1 MKRLLLVAPPFPGHL
16 FPLIDIGKHLRRR
29 GHEIAFATGS
39 EWTPL
44 LRRLDF
50 ETYGL
55 LPGNPAALKAVADTQ
70 VKVGSNPLRLARQLS
85 ANLDVLP
92 AASADLRRAVRAFR
106 PDALLADFT
115 APVAG
120 PIAAAAGI
128 GWLTTMPTPFAIETR
143 TGTPSYCGGWSP
155 PEGPLGR
162 VRDAAG
168 RATIRAFKLAVSAAF
183 APRMRPLGLAAY
195 RQDGTEGAYSPTA
208 ILGLGLSELE
218 FDRDWPA
225 ALQLVG
231 PVTAAPEARRVPSF
245 LDADATRVL
254 VSVGT
259 HLPWVKRILVERVL
273 ALARLRRGVEFV
285 VTMGRPDG
293 DAERVERIAPNVLLS
308 DFLAYDEVL
317 HRFAAV
323 IHHGGAGVS
332 YSTLRAGL
340 PALVWPQD
348 YDQFDFAARLVHA
361 GVGLRVRQLGARSAG
376 ALDEVL
382 AGLDRAASARLQAA
396 VRASDPC
403 GAVDSAI
410 RRALA

>member
-1 MKRLLLVAPPFPGHL
+1 MNRLLLVAPPFPGHL
-16 FPLIDIGKHLRRR
+16 FPLIDIGKDLRRR
-29 GHEIAFATGS
+29 GHEVAFATGS

-85 ANLDVLP
+85 ANLAVLP

-168 RATIRAFKLAVSAAF
+168 RATVRAFKLAVSTAF

-195 RQDGTEGAYSPTA
+195 RDDGTEGAYSPTA

-218 FDRDWPA
+218 FRRDWPA

-231 PVTAAPEARRVPSF
+231 PVTAAPETRGVPSF

-259 HLPWVKRILVERVL
+259 HLPWVKRTLVRNVL
-273 ALARLRRGVEFV
+273 AVAELRPGVEFV
-285 VTMGRPDG
+285 VTLGRPAG
-293 DAERVERIAPNVLLS
+293 RCERAERIAANVVLC

-317 HRFAAV
+317 HRFSAV
-323 IHHGGAGVS
+323 IHHGGAGVL

-361 GVGLRVRQLGARSAG
+361 GVALRVRRFGARSAG

-382 AGLDRAASARLQAA
+382 GGLNAAASSRLRSA
-396 VRASDPC
+396 VLASDPH
-403 GAVDSAI
+403 GAADSAI
-410 RRALA
+410 RRVLT

>member
-155 PEGPLGR
+155 PDGPLGR

-168 RATIRAFKLAVSAAF
+168 RATIRAFKLAVSTAF
-183 APRMRPLGLAAY
+183 APRMRPLGLVAY

-231 PVTAAPEARRVPSF
+231 PVTAAPEARGVPGF

-361 GVGLRVRQLGARSAG
+361 GVGLRVRQVGARSAG